1 MQFKNSTPTTKIGD
15 ELPWTQ
21 KRFMFESNLWDT
33 NSMCFLHI
41 ILKRSVP
48 TISMNCEFL
57 RTISEL
63 SWQIIPLDLIQGKYP
78 VIKPSIWSLDLSNA
92 LLGRGN
98 MIICQGME
106 HKWLERYSW
115 GLCFRYLVRTQS
127 CVTSQ
132 DYNSINYLWDW
143 PFLVAFS
150 RQQKSQEQAP
160 AAGKFESYN
169 WP

>member
-1 MQFKNSTPTTKIGD
+1 
-15 ELPWTQ
+15 
-21 KRFMFESNLWDT
+21 MFESNSLDT
-33 NSMCFLHI
+33 NSRRFLHLTI
-41 ILKRSVP
+41 KRSAL
-48 TISMNCEFL
+48 TILLNRELL
-57 RTISEL
+57 RTILAL
-63 SWQIIPLDLIQGKYP
+63 SWWIIPLDLIQGKYP
-78 VIKPSIWSLDLSNA
+78 VIKPSVWSLDLSNA

-150 RQQKSQEQAP
+150 RRQKSQEQAP